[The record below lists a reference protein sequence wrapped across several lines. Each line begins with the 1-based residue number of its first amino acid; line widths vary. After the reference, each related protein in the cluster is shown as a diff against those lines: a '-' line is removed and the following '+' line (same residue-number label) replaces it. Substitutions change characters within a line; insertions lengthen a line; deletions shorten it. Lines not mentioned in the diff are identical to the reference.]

1 MVGFDGKWLRG
12 IALMVIVA
20 WTSPLRDALAQDTSP
35 IRSILGTPSGSPVQ
49 EPETAAQ
56 ESAAAP
62 RALQEP
68 GAAAATDDPV
78 YQIPLTDNPD
88 EVMAFI
94 DSLTALQ
101 PGTTESYRQH
111 SKIFP
116 QVLEAAAR
124 RVLELDTEPTSS
136 RRRRAEY
143 LIVVAHV
150 ADLPNRSVEDRQVV
164 FDEVL
169 ARLQATPVLEQEAG
183 IASQLAGV
191 YETLGERDLAERAYR
206 EFGALIAKANQTQLA
221 KFGRRLE
228 GAARR
233 MNLVGNTIEIR
244 GTLLDGKEFDWSA
257 YEGKVVL
264 IDFWAT
270 WCGPCIRELPVLKDL
285 YEQHHEAGF
294 EIVAINLDMRGERV
308 ADFLQDEKIE
318 WPCLFEENVG
328 WDHPMAIE
336 FGIDGIPATILVGRD
351 GKVIT
356 LDARADR
363 LGDLLPTVL
372 KTP

>member
-1 MVGFDGKWLRG
+1 MVGFDNKWLRG

-20 WTSPLRDALAQDTSP
+20 WTSPLRDVSGQESAP
-35 IRSILGTPSGSPVQ
+35 IRSILGTPSASPSQ

-56 ESAAAP
+56 EPAAAP
-62 RALQEP
+62 QAPQESD
-68 GAAAATDDPV
+68 AATAIDDPV
-78 YQIPLTDNPD
+78 YQIPQTDDPN
-88 EVMAFI
+88 EVMVFI

-101 PGTTESYRQH
+101 PGTTESYRKH
-111 SKIFP
+111 AKVFP

-150 ADLPNRSVEDRQVV
+150 ADLPNRPVEDRQVV

-191 YETLGERDLAERAYR
+191 YETLGERELAERAYR
-206 EFGALIAKANQTQLA
+206 EFGALIAKANQTELA
-221 KFGRRLE
+221 RFGRRLE

-285 YEQHHEAGF
+285 YEKHREAGF
-294 EIVAINLDMRGERV
+294 EIVAINLDMRGDRV

-363 LGDLLPTVL
+363 LGDLLPNVL
-372 KTP
+372 KAP